1 MDVLRFIS
9 QLFMCNYMQ
18 AKVRLSS
25 ELIITD
31 KSLKIRDIARNL
43 NTFGLTYTITP
54 DFPYAISLSD
64 YNDV

>member
-1 MDVLRFIS
+1 
-9 QLFMCNYMQ
+9 MQ